1 MSDPASRRSSTAR
14 HRTRILTALAIFSGA
29 LLVMWVGLPL
39 LAPAFVIICFIA
51 IQEYGAMMTLRGI
64 PIRKRSLWVA
74 AALTVPASL
83 PATYPGLMTL
93 AGGVSWREALLVVFA
108 IYLLALEVV
117 NPNRN
122 SVHAV
127 VFTLFGYLYIPF
139 MFGYIITLRY
149 TPDGVL
155 GLWYLAIPL
164 LAMVATDVG
173 AYAFG
178 TAFGRRKLVPRISPN
193 KTLEGAVGGLVFAL
207 VIVAAVSVVARR
219 LTGFELGVPLLVPF
233 ALLVSFAA
241 QLGDLFESLLKRW
254 AGIKDS
260 GIFLPGHGGVLDR
273 VDSALFTFPVSYMYV
288 TLVILP

>member
-1 MSDPASRRSSTAR
+1 MSEPDNSRSITSG
-14 HRTRILTALAIFSGA
+14 HRTRILTALAIFVGA
-29 LLVMWVGLPL
+29 LTVMWVGLPL
-39 LAPAFVIICFIA
+39 LAPAFVIISFIA
-51 IQEYGAMMTLRGI
+51 IREYAEMMALRGI
-64 PIRKRSLWVA
+64 PVRKRSLWVA

-139 MFGYIITLRY
+139 LFGYIITLRY

-178 TAFGRRKLVPRISPN
+178 TTFGKRKLAPRISPN
-193 KTLEGAVGGLVFAL
+193 KTVEGALGAIIFSLAIVAL
-207 VIVAAVSVVARR
+207 VSLVARR
-219 LTGFELGVPLLVPF
+219 LDGLDLGIPTLVLF
-233 ALLVSFAA
+233 ALLISCVA

-260 GIFLPGHGGVLDR
+260 GVFLPGHGGILDR
-273 VDSALFTFPVSYMYV
+273 IDSALFTFPVAYMFV
-288 TLVILP
+288 TMVIVP